1 MRFRLIHQIHKS
13 LHSTGGS
20 SSSSSVLSRAR
31 SPVASQ
37 PSVMCTTKS
46 SLSMQQRQRVALL
59 QKQLISDYNTVRIAR
74 VSFGVELCNAMS
86 AILLDGTA
94 DPNLPRGWDAG
105 VDVDDDGG

>member
-37 PSVMCTTKS
+37 PSFMCAKS
-46 SLSMQQRQRVALL
+46 SSCMQQRQRVALL
-59 QKQLISDYNTVRIAR
+59 QKRLISDYNTVRIAR
-74 VSFGVELCNAMS
+74 VSLAVELCNAMS